1 MKRALSLILSVII
14 LTSSLLLVGNAAEE
28 RTGITLPRIQTAN
41 TSHPEAFYVTAKRF
55 EELPMTY
62 EAWVYVPK
70 SVHSSRC
77 GIILGNY
84 NNAANDVCVSF
95 EIYKK
100 GVPRIVF
107 CAQDGTEH
115 PFEFNSAA
123 VPADKWTHVAI
134 VYGTGTQN
142 KQVYCYIN
150 GELKEKSAVQVFH
163 TPDESFKDNQI
174 CLASDYRTLNTQGF
188 RGTLGDVVIYSDVRT
203 PEEIKNDFNNT
214 PDLSD
219 DALMMYYD
227 LSNAEPAS
235 DIPDK
240 SGNGYDM
247 VYSRFWLTE
256 EEMEEVRKGYEYEY
270 TYTLAFLPDIQYMTQ
285 KYPANLKKLFNY
297 LVEKGKTKNVQ
308 YVIGLG
314 DITNANGHKEWSTAI
329 QQTNRLN
336 GYLPYSLVPGN
347 HDVIHNNRLEL
358 FNNAY
363 AKKTGYYYQHVDT
376 NGGFM
381 DPDSVRNTYLCFSVG
396 EIDYIII
403 NLDFGAT
410 DNILEWAGGVLTEH
424 SDRRAII
431 VTHGYTSADGTT
443 LDAVDPATPPS
454 YDSAFNSGEDMWNKL
469 IRKYENID
477 MVVSGHINHSDV
489 AYTVRQGD
497 AGNDVYQI
505 LMDPQTT
512 CNTLGGMGVIGFMY
526 FTEDGNHAQVEYY
539 STVFEKY
546 FCESNKMVKLTFG
559 TDEPEETTA
568 PETEAPATNAP
579 VESTDTEEV
588 AKSGCGATLT
598 ASSTIIAFI
607 LLPTIFKKKRFEIN

>member
-1 MKRALSLILSVII
+1 MKRLISLILSVLI
-14 LTSSLLLVGNAAEE
+14 LCTSPLVVTSAAAE
-28 RTGITLPRIQTAN
+28 RSGISIPRIKSGS

-55 EELPMTY
+55 EELPVTF
-62 EAWVYVPK
+62 EAWVYIPQ
-70 SVHSSRC
+70 SVYSSRG

-84 NNAANDVCVSF
+84 NNSEKDAYLSF
-95 EIYKK
+95 EIFNN
-100 GVPRIVF
+100 GVPRLVF
-107 CAQDGTEH
+107 GVQDGTEH
-115 PFEFNSAA
+115 AYLFNKAS
-123 VPADKWTHVAI
+123 VPADQWTHVAI
-134 VYGTGTQN
+134 VYGTGEQN

-150 GELKEKSAVQVFH
+150 GQLKEKSQVSAFYV
-163 TPDESFKDNQI
+163 PNDSFKDNQI

-203 PEEIKNDFNNT
+203 PEEIQADYQGA
-214 PDLSD
+214 PDTSD
-219 DALMMYYD
+219 SELMMYFD
-227 LSNAEPAS
+227 LSNTEYAS

-256 EEMEEVRKGYEYEY
+256 EEMNEIRAEYEYEY
-270 TYTLAFLPDIQYMTQ
+270 TYCLAFLPDIQYMTQ
-285 KYPANLKKLFNY
+285 KYPANLKKLFSY
-297 LVEKGKTKNVQ
+297 LVDKGKSKNIQ

-329 QQTNRLN
+329 AQTNRLN

-363 AKKTGYYYQHVDT
+363 AKKTGYYYQHVEK

-381 DPDSVRNTYLCFSVG
+381 DPDSVRNTYLLFSVG

-410 DNILEWAGGVLTEH
+410 DDILEWAGSVLAEH
-424 SDRRAII
+424 PDRRAIL
-431 VTHGYTSADGTT
+431 VTHGYAYADGTT
-443 LDAVDPATPPS
+443 LDDVDSATPPS
-454 YDSAFNSGEDMWNKL
+454 YDSKFNSGEQMWEKL
-469 IRKYENID
+469 VSKYENVD
-477 MVVSGHINHSDV
+477 MIVSGHINHSDV
-489 AYTVRQGD
+489 AYTVRKGD

-512 CNTLGGMGVIGFMY
+512 CNKLGGLGIIGFMY

-559 TDEPEETTA
+559 EDEPEETTA
-568 PETEAPATNAP
+568 ADTEASVTTAEA
-579 VESTDTEEV
+579 TDTEIIDENT
-588 AKSGCGATLT
+588 GCIGIVSV
-598 ASSTIIAFI
+598 SSSALVI
-607 LLPTIFKKKRFEIN
+607 LWLPFCAKKKDRD